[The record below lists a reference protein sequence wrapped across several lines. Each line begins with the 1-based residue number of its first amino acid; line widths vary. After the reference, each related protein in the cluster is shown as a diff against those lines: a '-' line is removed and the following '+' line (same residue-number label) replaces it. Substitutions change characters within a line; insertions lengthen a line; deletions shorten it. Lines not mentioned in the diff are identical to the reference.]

1 VLIIWR
7 VEQHMGA
14 WGAGP
19 FRNDDALDFLAELSE
34 LPPAEMGSRITS
46 ALALPSDGYL
56 KLPETCAAI
65 AAAGLIAAA
74 RSAAFEGLDAEVIA
88 VMQADDVIRDA
99 QLRDLA
105 LAALVRVDGQLS
117 EWRDL
122 WLKSESWEE
131 ADQMIAGLSA
141 GLA

>member
-1 VLIIWR
+1 
-7 VEQHMGA
+7 MGA

-19 FRNDDALDFLAELSE
+19 FQNDHALDFLAELSE
-34 LPPAEMGSRITS
+34 LPPDGMGSRITS

-56 KLPETCAAI
+56 KLPEACAAI

-74 RSAAFEGLDAEVIA
+74 RTAAFEDLDTEAIA
-88 VMQADDVIRDA
+88 VMQSNEVSRDA

-105 LAALVRVDGQLS
+105 LAALVRVNGQSS
-117 EWRDL
+117 EWWDL

>member
-19 FRNDDALDFLAELSE
+19 FQDDDALDFLAELSE

-56 KLPETCAAI
+56 KLPEACAAI
-65 AAAGLIAAA
+65 AAAGLVAAA
-74 RSAAFEGLDAEVIA
+74 RSAASEGLDAEAIA

-105 LAALVRVDGQLS
+105 LAALVRVNGQSS

>member
-19 FRNDDALDFLAELSE
+19 FQNDDALAFLAELTE
-34 LPPAEMGSRITS
+34 LPPAGMGSRITS

-56 KLPETCAAI
+56 ELPEACAAI

-74 RSAAFEGLDAEVIA
+74 RSAAIEGPDAEANVVVQSNEA
-88 VMQADDVIRDA
+88 ARDA

-105 LAALVRVDGQLS
+105 LAALVRVNGESS
-117 EWRDL
+117 EWRDR
-122 WLKSESWEE
+122 WVASGSWEE
-131 ADQMIAGLSA
+131 ADEMITGLRA
-141 GLA
+141 ELT

>member
-1 VLIIWR
+1 
-7 VEQHMGA
+7 MGA
-14 WGAGP
+14 SGAGP
-19 FRNDDALDFLAELSE
+19 FQNDDALDFLAELSE
-34 LPPAEMGSRITS
+34 LPPAEMGNRITS

-56 KLPETCAAI
+56 KLPEACAAI

-74 RSAAFEGLDAEVIA
+74 RTAAFEDLDTEAIA
-88 VMQADDVIRDA
+88 VMQSNEVSRDA

-105 LAALVRVDGQLS
+105 LAALVRVNGQSS
-117 EWRDL
+117 EWWDL

>member
-1 VLIIWR
+1 
-7 VEQHMGA
+7 MGA

-19 FRNDDALDFLAELSE
+19 FRNDHALDFLAELSE
-34 LPPAEMGSRITS
+34 LPPDGMGSRITS
-46 ALALPSDGYL
+46 ALVLPSDGYL

-74 RSAAFEGLDAEVIA
+74 RSAASDGPDAEVIA

-105 LAALVRVDGQLS
+105 LAALTRVDGQSS

-122 WLKSESWEE
+122 WLKSESSEE
-131 ADQMIAGLSA
+131 ADRMIAGLSA

>member
-1 VLIIWR
+1 
-7 VEQHMGA
+7 MGA

-19 FRNDDALDFLAELSE
+19 FQNDHALDFLAELSE
-34 LPPAEMGSRITS
+34 LPPDGMGSRITS
-46 ALALPSDGYL
+46 ALVLPSDGYL
-56 KLPETCAAI
+56 ELHEACAAI

>member
-1 VLIIWR
+1 
-7 VEQHMGA
+7 MGA

-19 FRNDDALDFLAELSE
+19 FQNDDALDFLAELSE
-34 LPPAEMGSRITS
+34 LPPAEMGGRITS
-46 ALALPSDGYL
+46 ALALPSDGCL
-56 KLPETCAAI
+56 KLPEACAAI

-74 RSAAFEGLDAEVIA
+74 RSAASEGLDAEAIA
-88 VMQADDVIRDA
+88 VMQSNEVIRDA

-105 LAALVRVDGQLS
+105 LAALVRVNGQSS

-122 WLKSESWEE
+122 WLESDSWEE

>member
-1 VLIIWR
+1 
-7 VEQHMGA
+7 MGA

-19 FRNDDALDFLAELSE
+19 FQTDDALDFQAELSE

-56 KLPETCAAI
+56 KLPEACAAI

-74 RSAAFEGLDAEVIA
+74 WSAAFEGLDAEAIA
-88 VMQADDVIRDA
+88 VMQADDVIRDV

-105 LAALVRVDGQLS
+105 LAALVRVNGQLS